1 MPVADKSGQP
11 PARHLIRMGLH
22 ANPFPVTPDASNYF
36 VSQRIEVCLTEL
48 QHCIQERKG
57 FLLVTADV
65 GVGKTTLS
73 RRLIGTF
80 DETETQVALVF
91 NSFLHGVSLL
101 EAINQ
106 DFGISI
112 SGGIREQ
119 LEGLNQYLLR
129 QFEQERNCV
138 IIIDDAQNLDIES
151 LELIRQI
158 SNLETNQAKLV
169 QILLIA
175 QPEILATLAYPEIRQ
190 LNSRIALRIKLPV
203 FSAAE
208 IMDYVYYRLNCAGNS
223 GRIKLTS
230 GALRLLAKKSDGYPR
245 QINLIMDRGLYALA
259 TARKMVITR
268 KMIQLAADDL
278 DGAVDDT
285 VTWPWRPI
293 AAGITGMVM
302 TLLVVGI
309 WWGGGRF
316 MNRYAGWITKLSR
329 NTAAV
334 LPAKQIAAAPKAVIP
349 PAALV
354 PPVIQAVAIES
365 PAGRENISTS
375 LLHKQAMIFLKTYG
389 MEKFYHDFV
398 EALNSNNWQQFEQRI
413 HPAGWWLLISKSPL
427 SDDKSVMF
435 PTILAGTPHWLMLW
449 RPDFSLGPFYFGAHS
464 AGIRQLQR
472 ELSTLGFYSYQIDGI
487 AGSRTMAAVAAFQ
500 RHSSLYP
507 SAEPDMLTLYKL
519 NQELP

>member
-1 MPVADKSGQP
+1 MADKSGHP
-11 PARHLIRMGLH
+11 PTRHLIRMGLH

-48 QHCIQERKG
+48 RHCIKERKG

-80 DETETQVALVF
+80 DDETQVALVF
-91 NSFLHGVSLL
+91 NSFLHGASLL
-101 EAINQ
+101 EAITQ

-129 QFEQERNCV
+129 QFEQEKNCV

-230 GALRLLAKKSDGYPR
+230 GALRLLAKKSGGYPR

-259 TARKMVITR
+259 AARKMVITR
-268 KMIQLAADDL
+268 KMIRLAADDL
-278 DGAVDDT
+278 DGALDNA
-285 VTWPWRPI
+285 VTWPWRSI

-316 MNRYAGWITKLSR
+316 MNRYAGWRTKLLH

-334 LPAKQIAAAPKAVIP
+334 LPAKHIPAPKAVKISAP
-349 PAALV
+349 LV
-354 PPVIQAVAIES
+354 PPVVQAVAMES
-365 PAGRENISTS
+365 PVGGENISAS
-375 LLHKQAMIFLKTYG
+375 LLHKQAMIFLKAYG
-389 MEKFYHDFV
+389 MEKFYHNFV
-398 EALNSNNWQQFEQRI
+398 EALSSNNWQQFEQRI
-413 HPAGWWLLISKSPL
+413 RPAGWWLLISKSPL

-435 PTILAGTPHWLMLW
+435 STILAGTPHWLMLW

-464 AGIRQLQR
+464 AGIRQLQQ

-487 AGSRTMAAVAAFQ
+487 AGSRTMAAVVAFQ
-500 RHSSLYP
+500 RHSRLYP
-507 SAEPDMLTLYKL
+507 SAEPDMLTLYQL
-519 NQELP
+519 NQELHKP